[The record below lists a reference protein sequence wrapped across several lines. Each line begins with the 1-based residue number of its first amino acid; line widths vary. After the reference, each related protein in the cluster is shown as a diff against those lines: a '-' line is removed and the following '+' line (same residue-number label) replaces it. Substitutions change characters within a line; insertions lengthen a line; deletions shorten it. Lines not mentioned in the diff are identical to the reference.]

1 MTQDERITDGLA
13 LQAAVNGDRELAR
26 LISERCSV
34 KVFETSETLMA
45 QGEFSDEIYFILRG
59 RVECLVDGVFVAER
73 NAGQHVGEMAAIDP
87 RAARSAD
94 VVASEPTEVAVL
106 AERDLAAIGKEK
118 PRLWRNL
125 AIDLAARERE
135 GGARP
140 PGDDDSSAMQRHL
153 FYIFMAVFVATAAV
167 TLLGITNA
175 VTVDD
180 FYLKGLFGALL
191 IELVGCVIAL
201 FRRTDFF

>member
-26 LISERCSV
+26 LIAARCSV

-45 QGEFSDEIYFILRG
+45 QGEFSDDIYFILRG

-135 GGARP
+135 AGASPAPSVERET
-140 PGDDDSSAMQRHL
+140 RKKHL
-153 FYIFMAVFVATAAV
+153 FYVFLAVFAATAAV
-167 TLLGITNA
+167 TLLGITKV

-180 FYLKGLFGALL
+180 FYLKGLFAALL

-201 FRRTDFF
+201 FKGTDFF